1 LEEAAGEYQAA
12 VAIAPDSAPLRYNL
26 GGVLRRLGRN
36 GAAIEQLEAARE
48 LAPDDFDVH
57 VELGLAYMAAGSNEK
72 AIAALRRA
80 IALNPDS
87 PESRTHLPGLI
98 LQLERAAG
106 PR

>member
-1 LEEAAGEYQAA
+1 
-12 VAIAPDSAPLRYNL
+12 
-26 GGVLRRLGRN
+26 
-36 GAAIEQLEAARE
+36 
-48 LAPDDFDVH
+48 
-57 VELGLAYMAAGSNEK
+57 MAAGSNEK